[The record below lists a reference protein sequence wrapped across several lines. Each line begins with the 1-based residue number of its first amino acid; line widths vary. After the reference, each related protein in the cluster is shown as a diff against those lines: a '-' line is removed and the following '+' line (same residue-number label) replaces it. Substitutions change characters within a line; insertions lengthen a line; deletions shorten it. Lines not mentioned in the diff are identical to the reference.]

1 MKKVKF
7 DLCQAGYCTHPE
19 IVTIKGGSIR
29 SCQFP
34 SLFGL
39 IRHPQEG
46 LILYDT
52 GYHPR
57 YNSQIN
63 LWPEGLYPRFLPATI
78 DSQKTA
84 LEQIKALG
92 YGPEDVTAIV
102 ISHFHGDHIA
112 GLLDFPKARLL
123 CLRSAFEA
131 VDQKSGWKNFANGY
145 LPTLIPHDFR
155 KRVQWIEDVG
165 ALQSSGPWGM
175 EFPSYDIFRDG
186 SLFSVALDG
195 HKEGQIGLAFQ
206 SEDRGSCCLVADAA
220 WSRRAITEFRPPS
233 RLATLIMKNRDAYI
247 DTITKLNSF
256 SKFHPDVQLLPS
268 HCSETFTAWEKG
280 MK

>member
-7 DLCQAGYCTHPE
+7 DLCQAGYCMHPE
-19 IVTIKGGSIR
+19 IVTIEGGSVK

-57 YNSQIN
+57 YNSQN
-63 LWPEGLYPRFLPATI
+63 KLWPEGLYPKLLPATI
-78 DSQKTA
+78 ENESTA
-84 LEQIKALG
+84 LEQIKKSGHHA
-92 YGPEDVTAIV
+92 EDVTAVI

-131 VDQKSGWKNFANGY
+131 VDQKSKWKNLFNGF
-145 LPTLIPHDFR
+145 LPTLLPLDFK
-155 KRVQWIEDVG
+155 KRVQWIEDIG
-165 ALQSSGPWGM
+165 ALKTTPPWGM
-175 EFPSYDIFRDG
+175 NFKSYDIFKDE

-195 HKEGQIGLAFQ
+195 HKEGQIGLAFD
-206 SEDRGSCCLVADAA
+206 SEGRGPSCLVADSA
-220 WSRRAITEFRPPS
+220 WSRRAISEFRPPS
-233 RLATLIMKNRDAYI
+233 RLATLIMKNREVYLN
-247 DTITKLNSF
+247 TLSKLHEF
-256 SKFHPDVQLLPS
+256 SKSRPDVNLVPS
-268 HCSETFTAWEKG
+268 HCRETIYSWETGLK
-280 MK
+280 